1 MISNYSYLRPLTGSS
16 LEAFIAGK
24 IETIIVIKIEQRE
37 IIKIEVGFISEGIL
51 LKK

>member
-1 MISNYSYLRPLTGSS
+1 M
-16 LEAFIAGK
+16 AGN
-24 IETIIVIKIEQRE
+24 IDTRIVINIEQIE